1 MPRAIEYGMPLDLFW
16 HGEMTLISAYE
27 KAYIRRTSLLAY
39 HTANYMKTAFEL
51 AQGNVWS
58 GKKGK
63 YHEMPKYQD
72 PIKKSAVLTK
82 ENLEI
87 KHRNLMADNMEFL
100 MRKDRKINGEIFSRN
115 S

>member
-1 MPRAIEYGMPLDLFW
+1 MPIDLFW
-16 HGEMTLISAYE
+16 HGEMALISAYE

-39 HTANYMKTAFEL
+39 HTANYMKIAFEL

-63 YHEMPKYQD
+63 YNQMPEYKD
-72 PIKKSAVLTK
+72 PIRGKNTVTK

-87 KHRNLMADNMEFL
+87 KHRNLMAENMEFL
-100 MRKDRKINGEIFSRN
+100 MGKDRKILDGLFGGNT
-115 S
+115 

>member
-1 MPRAIEYGMPLDLFW
+1 MPLDLFW
-16 HGEMTLISAYE
+16 HGEMALISAYE
-27 KAYIRRTSLLAY
+27 KAYVRRTTLLAY

-63 YHEMPKYQD
+63 YHDMPKYKD
-72 PIKKSAVLTK
+72 PIGKKTEVTK

-87 KHRNLMADNMEFL
+87 KHRNLMAENMAFL
-100 MRKDRKINGEIFSRN
+100 MRKDNRINGEIFSRN

>member
-1 MPRAIEYGMPLDLFW
+1 MPLDLFW

-39 HTANYMKTAFEL
+39 HTANYMKMAFEL

-72 PIKKSAVLTK
+72 PMKKAAVLTK

-115 S
+115 T